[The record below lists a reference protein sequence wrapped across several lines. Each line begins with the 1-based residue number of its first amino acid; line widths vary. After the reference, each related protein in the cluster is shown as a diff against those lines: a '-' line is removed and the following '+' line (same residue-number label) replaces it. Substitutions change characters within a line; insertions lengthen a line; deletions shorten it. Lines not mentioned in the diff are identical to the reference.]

1 MSVPK
6 QSPAAGK
13 AVDVSDALYEAAL
26 EQVLKIVP
34 QGALALAG
42 TALGLLLLAWL
53 AVYFLVFLQRGPIN

>member
-13 AVDVSDALYEAAL
+13 AVDVSDPVDEAAL
-26 EQVLKIVP
+26 ERVLKTVP
-34 QGALALAG
+34 QGAFALAG
-42 TALGLLLLAWL
+42 AALGLLMLAWL